1 MAVLGTS
8 ALTYADWAKRSE
20 STERDKI
27 AMIIELL
34 SQTNEIMMDMLV
46 IEGNLPTGHKTTV
59 RTGLPTATWRL
70 LNYGIVPTK
79 STTAQIVD
87 TVGNL
92 EAESQVDR
100 DIVKLAADPASFR
113 LSESRAF
120 LEGMSQQMAS
130 TLIYGSTA
138 VNPERFT
145 GLAPRYNTVS
155 TASAMSAANVIDM
168 GGTGSDNTS
177 IWIVTWGSE
186 TTAAI
191 SPKGNPTGLQHTDMG
206 LQRVQDVNQAFGTGA
221 YFWAWVDHYKWELGL
236 TVRDWRYNVR
246 LANIDVSDLSGVN
259 AANIINGIVR
269 GLNRLPT
276 TGTGV
281 TTTQTSDAPTIQGSM
296 GRTVIYCN
304 RTVKTFLELQAM
316 NKTNVLLQ
324 LGEYNGMPV
333 TRFRG
338 VPVRTVDAILNTESR
353 VV

>member
-1 MAVLGTS
+1 MATLGTG
-8 ALTYADWAKRSE
+8 ALTYADWAKRI
-20 STERDKI
+20 DDNGKI
-27 AMIIELL
+27 AFIVEIL
-34 SQTNEIMMDMLV
+34 SQTNEIMTDMLV
-46 IEGNLPTGHKTTV
+46 LEGNLTTGHKTTV

-79 STTAQIVD
+79 STTAQITD

-92 EAESQVDR
+92 EAESQLDVD
-100 DIVKLAADPASFR
+100 VAKLNGDAAAFR

-120 LEGMSQQMAS
+120 LEGMSQQMAA
-130 TLIYGSTA
+130 TLIYGNTS

-155 TASAMSAANVIDM
+155 TTSAQSAVNVIDC

-177 IWIVTWGSE
+177 IWIVTWGEQTSHGIFPKAS
-186 TTAAI
+186 TA
-191 SPKGNPTGLQHTDMG
+191 GLQHTDMG
-206 LQRVQDVNQAFGTGA
+206 KQRVQDTSQTFATGA

-246 LANIDVSDLSGVN
+246 LANIDVSDLQTVN
-259 AANIINGIVR
+259 ASNLINNIVR

-276 TGTGV
+276 TGIGV
-281 TTTQTSDAPTIQGSM
+281 TSTQTSDAPSIQGQM

-304 RTVKTFLELQAM
+304 RTVKTYLELQAM

-324 LGEYNGMPV
+324 LVEFNGMTV
-333 TRFRG
+333 TKFRG
-338 VPVRTVDAILNTESR
+338 VPVRTVDAILNTETQ
-353 VV
+353 VT

>member
-1 MAVLGTS
+1 MATLGTG
-8 ALTYADWAKRSE
+8 ALTYADWAKRI
-20 STERDKI
+20 DDNGKI
-27 AMIIELL
+27 AMIVEIL
-34 SQTNEIMMDMLV
+34 SQTNEIMTDMLV
-46 IEGNLPTGHKTTV
+46 LEGNLTTGHKTTV

-87 TVGNL
+87 TCGNL
-92 EAESQVDR
+92 EAESQLDVD
-100 DIVKLAADPASFR
+100 VAKLNNNAAEFR

-130 TLIYGSTA
+130 TLIYGNTS
-138 VNPERFT
+138 VNPERYT
-145 GLAPRYNTVS
+145 GLSPRYNTVS
-155 TASAMSAANVIDM
+155 TASAQSAWNVIDM

-177 IWIVTWGSE
+177 IWIVTWGEQTSHG
-186 TTAAI
+186 I
-191 SPKGNPTGLQHTDMG
+191 FPKGSTAGLAHTDMG
-206 LQRVQDVNQAFGTGA
+206 KQRVQDTSQLFATGA

-246 LANIDVSDLSGVN
+246 LANIDVSDLATVN

-276 TGTGV
+276 TGAGV
-281 TTTQTSDAPTIQGSM
+281 TSTQTSDAPTIQGSM
-296 GRTVIYCN
+296 GRTVIYAN
-304 RTVKTFLELQAM
+304 RTVKTYLELQAM

-324 LGEYNGMPV
+324 LTEFNGMAV

-338 VPVRTVDAILNTESR
+338 IPVRTVDAILNTETQ